1 MKITRLA
8 RAAAALAVG
17 ALALTACSSTPS
29 DSPSSSASAGTGGA
43 ASTGIV
49 TIKGSE
55 PQNPLI
61 PSNTNEVGGG
71 NIIDLLFA
79 GLTTLSP
86 EGELSMEVAKSVESE
101 DFVNWTVTLNEG
113 WKFTN
118 GEAVTAASF
127 VDAWKSGAY
136 DLNSY
141 FYSHF
146 VGFDED
152 KQSELTGLK
161 VVSDTEFTIQLDEAN
176 PELPLL
182 LAYSA
187 FYPLPKGAIEDKKAF
202 GELPV
207 GNGPYKF
214 ASDSAWQHNVQVDLV
229 PNPDYAGA
237 RKAQNG
243 GVTFKFIESLEAAYN
258 ELLAGNLDVLD
269 AIPDGALSTY
279 QQELGDRSVNQAT
292 AIFQSFTINGG
303 DKGFGFDEE
312 GRLRRA
318 AISMAINREEI
329 TKVIFAGTRIP
340 AKDFTS
346 PTMVGYSDSI
356 PGSEVLAFN
365 PEKAKELWAQAEKIA
380 PYEGKFTIAYNSD
393 GGHEAWVDAVTNQ
406 IKNNLGIAAE
416 GKPYPTFAELRTDV
430 TERTIVGGFRTGWQA
445 DVPAMSNFL
454 GPLYVT
460 GAGSNDGDYANP
472 EFDALVREGQLLLAT
487 DAEAAAAKFSE
498 AQEVL
503 FKDLPAIP
511 LWYAAVAGGWSKNV
525 ENVKFAWNSVPAAY
539 LITKN

>member
-1 MKITRLA
+1 LKINRLA
-8 RAAAALAVG
+8 RAAAVLAVG
-17 ALALTACSSTPS
+17 ALALTACSDSSGDDPTKAPS
-29 DSPSSSASAGTGGA
+29 ASGSASA
-43 ASTGIV
+43 GIV

-101 DFVNWTVTLNEG
+101 DFINWTVTLNEG

-118 GEAVTAASF
+118 GDPVTSASF

-146 VGFDED
+146 VGFDEE
-152 KQSELTGLK
+152 KQTELTGLK
-161 VVSDTEFTIQLDEAN
+161 VISDTEFTIELDEAN

-187 FYPLPKGAIEDKKAF
+187 FYPLPAGAIADKAAF
-202 GELPV
+202 GEKPV
-207 GNGPYKF
+207 GNGPYKL
-214 ASDSAWQHNVQVDLV
+214 AGDDAWQHNVEVALV
-229 PNPDYAGA
+229 PNADYAGA

-243 GVTFKFIESLEAAYN
+243 GVTFKFIESLDAAYA
-258 ELLAGNLDVLD
+258 ELITGNLDVLD
-269 AIPDGALSTY
+269 AIPDAALETFED
-279 QQELGDRSVNQAT
+279 ELGDRSVNQAT
-292 AIFQSFTINGG
+292 AVFQSFTINGG

-318 AISMAINREEI
+318 AISMAINRAEI
-329 TKVIFAGTRIP
+329 TEAIFAGTRIP
-340 AKDFTS
+340 AQDFTS
-346 PTMVGYSDSI
+346 PTMVGFNEAI
-356 PGSEVLAFN
+356 PGSEVLKFD
-365 PEKAKELWAQAEKIA
+365 PTKAKELWAQAEAINK
-380 PYEGKFTIAYNSD
+380 YDGTFTIAYNSD
-393 GGHEAWVDAVTNQ
+393 GGHQAWVDAVTNQ
-406 IKNNLGIAAE
+406 VKNNLGIDAE

-430 TERTIVGGFRTGWQA
+430 TERTITGAFRTGWQA

-472 EFDALVREGQLLLAT
+472 TFDKLVREGQLLLGS
-487 DAEAAAAKFSE
+487 DADAAAAKFAE
-498 AQEVL
+498 AQEEL
-503 FKDLPAIP
+503 FRDLPAIP
-511 LWYAAVAGGWSKNV
+511 LWYSAVAGGWSKNV
-525 ENVKFAWNSVPAAY
+525 ENVVFAWNSVPAAY
-539 LITKN
+539 QITKN